1 MESYYLGIDLGGT
14 NLVAAAVDRAGRIL
28 ARSSRSTPKGA
39 GPILDAMEQLSREAA
54 ALAGLPLEAFASA
67 GIGAPGIA
75 NPDTGVVEYSCNL
88 DFHDVSL
95 TQPLAQRLGIPVYL
109 ENDANAAAL
118 GEFAAG
124 AGMGTSNMVAITLG
138 TGIGGGVILDGK
150 LFSGSNHAGTEL
162 GHFVIQMDG
171 PQCTCGRRGCFE
183 TYASATALI
192 RQTREA
198 MERHPES
205 LCWTLCGGDLSRVD
219 GRTAFAAKAQGDPT
233 GTEVVQN
240 YLSALACG
248 ITNIVNVFQPE
259 VLCIGGGVSNQGD
272 SLLPPLQAVLDRED
286 YARDCAHRTRLAIA
300 TLGNDAG
307 LIGAALLPLY
317 R

>member
-1 MESYYLGIDLGGT
+1 MKSYYLGIDLGGT
-14 NLVAAAVDRAGRIL
+14 NLVAAAVTADGHIL
-28 ARSSRSTPKGA
+28 GRSSVPTPTGA
-39 GPILDAMEQLSREAA
+39 DAVLSAMEQVSRDAV
-54 ALAGLPLEAFASA
+54 ALAGLTLEDFASA

-88 DFHDVSL
+88 DFHNVAV
-95 TQPLAQRLGIPVYL
+95 TAPLSQRLGIPVFL

-124 AGMGTSNMVAITLG
+124 AGKGTSNMVAITLG

-150 LFSGSNHAGTEL
+150 LFSGSNHAGSEL

-192 RQTREA
+192 RQTKEA

-205 LCWTLCGGDLSRVD
+205 LCWSLCGGDLNKVS
-219 GRTAFAAKAQGDPT
+219 GRTAFDAKAQGDPT
-233 GTEVVQN
+233 GTEVIEHF
-240 YLSALACG
+240 LTALACG
-248 ITNIVNVFQPE
+248 ITNIVNIFQPE

-272 SLLPPLQAVLDRED
+272 ALLPPLQAVLDRED
-286 YARDCAHRTRLAIA
+286 YARDCTHRTRLAIA